1 MIIVGRFM
9 LKELIENKCVDI
21 SRLLLLRA
29 KELNIDDNEC
39 HILLIVYTLK
49 DIGIKT
55 VTPQMIQNYSVLSNQ
70 ELDKVLA
77 SLLNKKLICNRLGS
91 ISLNEL
97 EKKLLCENKEIEEK
111 ASEVDLISIFEE
123 QFARALSPIELNIIK
138 DWKNCNYSDEMIVKA
153 LKEAVK
159 SQVLNFRYI
168 EGILSNWA
176 KTGVKQRYIEQ
187 DEPKRTVPISEYKW
201 WENE

>member
-1 MIIVGRFM
+1 M

-111 ASEVDLISIFEE
+111 VSEVDLISIFEE

>member
-1 MIIVGRFM
+1 MYKDLM
-9 LKELIENKCVDI
+9 KNKCINI

-29 KELNIDDNEC
+29 KELQINDNEC
-39 HILLIVYTLK
+39 HILLLVYTLK
-49 DIGIKT
+49 DIGIQT
-55 VTPQMIQNYSVLSNQ
+55 VTPQMIQNYSMLSNQ
-70 ELDKVLA
+70 ELDRVLA
-77 SLLNKKLICNRLGS
+77 SLLNKKLIYNRLGS
-91 ISLNEL
+91 ISLNNL
-97 EKKLLCENKEIEEK
+97 EQKLLQENKEVEEEK
-111 ASEVDLISIFEE
+111 SDINLISIFEE

-138 DWKNCNYSDEMIVKA
+138 DWKNCEYSDEMIIKA

-176 KTGVKQRYIEQ
+176 KNGIKQRYIEQ
-187 DEPKRTVPISEYKW
+187 EEPKRTVPISEYKW

>member
-1 MIIVGRFM
+1 M
-9 LKELIENKCVDI
+9 
-21 SRLLLLRA
+21 
-29 KELNIDDNEC
+29 
-39 HILLIVYTLK
+39 TLK

>member
-1 MIIVGRFM
+1 MY
-9 LKELIENKCVDI
+9 KELIRNKCIDI

-29 KELNIDDNEC
+29 KELQINDNEC
-39 HILLIVYTLK
+39 HILMLVYKLK
-49 DIGIKT
+49 DIGIQT
-55 VTPQMIQNYSVLSNQ
+55 VTPQMIQNYSMLSNQ
-70 ELDKVLA
+70 ELNKVLA
-77 SLLNKKLICNRLGS
+77 SLLNKNLIYNRLGS
-91 ISLNEL
+91 ISLNNL
-97 EKKLLCENKEIEEK
+97 EQKLLQENNKTEEVET
-111 ASEVDLISIFEE
+111 EVNLISVFEE

-138 DWKNCNYSDEMIVKA
+138 DWKNCEYSDEMIIKA

-176 KTGVKQRYIEQ
+176 KNGIKQRYIEQ
-187 DEPKRTVPISEYKW
+187 EEPKRAVPISEYKW

>member
-1 MIIVGRFM
+1 M

-111 ASEVDLISIFEE
+111 ESEVDLISIFEE

>member
-1 MIIVGRFM
+1 MY
-9 LKELIENKCVDI
+9 KELIRNKCIDI

-29 KELNIDDNEC
+29 KELQINDNEC
-39 HILLIVYTLK
+39 HILMLVYTLK
-49 DIGIKT
+49 DIGIQT
-55 VTPQMIQNYSVLSNQ
+55 VTPQMIQNYSMLSNQ
-70 ELDKVLA
+70 ELNKVLA
-77 SLLNKKLICNRLGS
+77 SLLNKNLIYNRLGS
-91 ISLNEL
+91 ISLNNL
-97 EKKLLCENKEIEEK
+97 EQKLLQENNKTEEVET
-111 ASEVDLISIFEE
+111 EVNLISIFEE

-138 DWKNCNYSDEMIVKA
+138 DWKNCEYSDEMIIKA

-176 KTGVKQRYIEQ
+176 KNGIKQRYIEQ
-187 DEPKRTVPISEYKW
+187 EEPKRTVPISEYKW

>member
-1 MIIVGRFM
+1 MY
-9 LKELIENKCVDI
+9 KELIRNKCIDI

-29 KELNIDDNEC
+29 KELKINDNEC
-39 HILLIVYTLK
+39 HILMLVYTLK
-49 DIGIKT
+49 DIGIQT
-55 VTPQMIQNYSVLSNQ
+55 VTPQMIQNYSMLSNQ
-70 ELDKVLA
+70 ELNKVLA
-77 SLLNKKLICNRLGS
+77 SLLNKNLIYNRLGS
-91 ISLNEL
+91 ISLNNL
-97 EKKLLCENKEIEEK
+97 EQKLLQENNKTEEVET
-111 ASEVDLISIFEE
+111 EVNLISIFEE

-138 DWKNCNYSDEMIVKA
+138 DWKNCEYSDEMIIKA

-176 KTGVKQRYIEQ
+176 KNGIKQRYIEQ
-187 DEPKRTVPISEYKW
+187 EESKRTVPISEYKW

>member
-77 SLLNKKLICNRLGS
+77 SLINKKLICNRLGS

>member
-1 MIIVGRFM
+1 M
-9 LKELIENKCVDI
+9 LKELMENKCIDI

-29 KELNIDDNEC
+29 KELNIDDSEC
-39 HILLIVYTLK
+39 HILMIVYTLK

-55 VTPQMIQNYSVLSNQ
+55 VTPQMIQNYSMLSNQ

-77 SLLNKKLICNRLGS
+77 SLLNKKLIYNRLGS
-91 ISLNEL
+91 ISLSNL
-97 EKKLLCENKEIEEK
+97 EQKLLQENEAVDKKKI
-111 ASEVDLISIFEE
+111 EVDLISIFEE
-123 QFARALSPIELNIIK
+123 QFARALSPIELNIIR
-138 DWKNCNYSDEMIVKA
+138 DWKNCNYSDDMIVKA

-176 KTGVKQRYIEQ
+176 KNGIKQRYIEQ

>member
-1 MIIVGRFM
+1 M
-9 LKELIENKCVDI
+9 KNKCINI

-29 KELNIDDNEC
+29 KELQINDNEC
-39 HILLIVYTLK
+39 HILLLVYTLK
-49 DIGIKT
+49 DIGIQT
-55 VTPQMIQNYSVLSNQ
+55 VTPQMIQNYSMLSNQ
-70 ELDKVLA
+70 ELDRVLA
-77 SLLNKKLICNRLGS
+77 SLLNKKLIYNRLGS
-91 ISLNEL
+91 ISLNNL
-97 EKKLLCENKEIEEK
+97 EQKLLQENKEVEEEK
-111 ASEVDLISIFEE
+111 SDINLISIFEE

-138 DWKNCNYSDEMIVKA
+138 DWKNCEYSDEMIIKA

-176 KTGVKQRYIEQ
+176 KNGIKQRYIEQ
-187 DEPKRTVPISEYKW
+187 EEPKRTVPISEYKW

>member
-153 LKEAVK
+153 LNEAVK

>member
-1 MIIVGRFM
+1 MY
-9 LKELIENKCVDI
+9 KELMRNKCIDI

-29 KELNIDDNEC
+29 KELQINDSEC
-39 HILLIVYTLK
+39 HILQLVYTLK
-49 DIGIKT
+49 EIGIQT
-55 VTPQMIQNYSVLSNQ
+55 VTPQMIQNYSMLSNQ
-70 ELDKVLA
+70 ELDKILA
-77 SLLNKKLICNRLGS
+77 SLLNKKLIYNRLGS
-91 ISLNEL
+91 ISLNNL
-97 EKKLLCENKEIEEK
+97 EQKLLQENKDVEETNT
-111 ASEVDLISIFEE
+111 EVNLISIFEE

-138 DWKNCNYSDEMIVKA
+138 DWKNCEYSDEMIIKA

-176 KTGVKQRYIEQ
+176 KNGVKQRYVEQ
-187 DEPKRTVPISEYKW
+187 EEPKRTVPVSEYKW

>member
-1 MIIVGRFM
+1 M

-153 LKEAVK
+153 LNEAVK

>member
-1 MIIVGRFM
+1 MY
-9 LKELIENKCVDI
+9 KELIRNKCIDI

-29 KELNIDDNEC
+29 KELQINDNEC
-39 HILLIVYTLK
+39 HILMLVYTLK
-49 DIGIKT
+49 DIGIQT
-55 VTPQMIQNYSVLSNQ
+55 VTPQMIQNYSMLSNQ
-70 ELDKVLA
+70 ELNKVLA
-77 SLLNKKLICNRLGS
+77 SLLNKDLIYNRLGS
-91 ISLNEL
+91 ISLNNL
-97 EKKLLCENKEIEEK
+97 EQKLLQENNKAEEVK
-111 ASEVDLISIFEE
+111 TEVNLISIFEE

-138 DWKNCNYSDEMIVKA
+138 DWKNCEYSDEMIIKA

-176 KTGVKQRYIEQ
+176 KNGIKQRYVEQ
-187 DEPKRTVPISEYKW
+187 EEPKRTVPISEYKW

>member
-1 MIIVGRFM
+1 MY
-9 LKELIENKCVDI
+9 KELIRNKCIDI

-29 KELNIDDNEC
+29 KELQINDNEC
-39 HILLIVYTLK
+39 HILMLVYTLK
-49 DIGIKT
+49 DIGIQT
-55 VTPQMIQNYSVLSNQ
+55 VNTQMIQNYSMLSNQ
-70 ELDKVLA
+70 ELNKVLA
-77 SLLNKKLICNRLGS
+77 SLLNKNLIYNRLGS
-91 ISLNEL
+91 ISLNNL
-97 EKKLLCENKEIEEK
+97 EQKLLQENNKTEEVET
-111 ASEVDLISIFEE
+111 EVNLISVFEE

-138 DWKNCNYSDEMIVKA
+138 DWKNCEYSDEMIIKA

-176 KTGVKQRYIEQ
+176 KNGIKQRYIEQ
-187 DEPKRTVPISEYKW
+187 EEPKRAVPISEYKW

>member
-1 MIIVGRFM
+1 M
-9 LKELIENKCVDI
+9 KNKCINI

-29 KELNIDDNEC
+29 KELQINDNEC
-39 HILLIVYTLK
+39 HILLLVYTLK
-49 DIGIKT
+49 DIGIQT
-55 VTPQMIQNYSVLSNQ
+55 VTPQMIQNYSMLSNQ
-70 ELDKVLA
+70 ELDRVLA
-77 SLLNKKLICNRLGS
+77 SLLNKKLIYNRLDS
-91 ISLNEL
+91 ISLNNL
-97 EKKLLCENKEIEEK
+97 EQKLLQENKEVEEEK
-111 ASEVDLISIFEE
+111 SDINLISIFEE

-138 DWKNCNYSDEMIVKA
+138 DWKNCEYSDEMIIKA

-176 KTGVKQRYIEQ
+176 KNGIKQRYIEQ
-187 DEPKRTVPISEYKW
+187 EEPKRTVPISEYKW

>member
-138 DWKNCNYSDEMIVKA
+138 DWKNFNYSDEMIVKA

>member
-1 MIIVGRFM
+1 MY
-9 LKELIENKCVDI
+9 KELMRNKCIDI

-29 KELNIDDNEC
+29 KELQINDSEC
-39 HILLIVYTLK
+39 HILQLVYTLK
-49 DIGIKT
+49 EIGIQT
-55 VTPQMIQNYSVLSNQ
+55 VTPQMIQNYSMLSNQ
-70 ELDKVLA
+70 ELDKILA
-77 SLLNKKLICNRLGS
+77 SLLNKKLIYNRLGS
-91 ISLNEL
+91 ISLNNL
-97 EKKLLCENKEIEEK
+97 EQKLLQENKDVEE
-111 ASEVDLISIFEE
+111 ANTEVNLISIFEE

-138 DWKNCNYSDEMIVKA
+138 DWKNCEYSDEMIIKA

-176 KTGVKQRYIEQ
+176 KNGVKQRYVEQ
-187 DEPKRTVPISEYKW
+187 EEPKRTVPVSEYKW

>member
-1 MIIVGRFM
+1 MY
-9 LKELIENKCVDI
+9 KELIRNKYIDI

-29 KELNIDDNEC
+29 KELQINDNEC
-39 HILLIVYTLK
+39 HILMLVYTLK
-49 DIGIKT
+49 DIGIQT
-55 VTPQMIQNYSVLSNQ
+55 VTPQMIQNYSMLSNQ
-70 ELDKVLA
+70 ELNKVLA
-77 SLLNKKLICNRLGS
+77 SLLNKNLIYNRLGS
-91 ISLNEL
+91 ISLNNL
-97 EKKLLCENKEIEEK
+97 EQKLLQENNKAEEVET
-111 ASEVDLISIFEE
+111 EVNLISIFEE

-138 DWKNCNYSDEMIVKA
+138 DWKNCEYSDEMIIKA

-176 KTGVKQRYIEQ
+176 KNGIKQRYIEQ
-187 DEPKRTVPISEYKW
+187 EEPKRTVPISEYKW

>member
-1 MIIVGRFM
+1 M

-39 HILLIVYTLK
+39 HILLIIYTLK
-49 DIGIKT
+49 DIGVKT
-55 VTPQMIQNYSVLSNQ
+55 VTPQLIQNYSSLSNQ
-70 ELDKVLA
+70 ELDKALT

-97 EKKLLCENKEIEEK
+97 EKKLLCEN
-111 ASEVDLISIFEE
+111 
-123 QFARALSPIELNIIK
+123 K